1 MLVPSQEKQQF
12 KMPSDVSSWTLKSL
26 GTPCETRGEVTV
38 KLNDV
43 EYGQT
48 GNPFMELLE
57 RSRGWTYAMWAAV
70 VGGVLLVVVVIA
82 LIPIIIVL
90 VTRGGFHDM
99 SAFKC
104 ATAGHEG
111 SYKAIG
117 FSYGLNVWTKTD
129 GNKVNV
135 KSDMLYYYY
144 PNGGTACGS
153 YPTPGT
159 EWVPLHLGSED
170 KPSLPSEWTLKA
182 DHLVVGSVVPINNV
196 NTYPLSINTG
206 SAGATPCQ
214 LYYKVGDTASTEDNM
229 YDDVKDSWPAIDHAG
244 MAKVDKPTC
253 AAP

>member
-1 MLVPSQEKQQF
+1 VLVPSQEKQQF

-48 GNPFMELLE
+48 GNPFMEALE
-57 RSRGWTYAMWAAV
+57 RSREWSYTMWAAV
-70 VGGVLLVVVVIA
+70 VGGVLLVVAVIA

-90 VTRGGFHDM
+90 LMGGGFHEM

-104 ATAGHEG
+104 ATAGQVG

-117 FSYGLNVWTKTD
+117 FSYGSNVWTKTD

-144 PNGGTACGS
+144 PPGS
-153 YPTPGT
+153 TTCASFPTPGT
-159 EWVPLHLGSED
+159 EWVPLHLGSTD

-182 DHLVVGSVVPINNV
+182 DHLVVGTVDPINNV

-206 SAGATPCQ
+206 DKACQ

-229 YDDVKDSWPAIDHAG
+229 YDDVKGSWQAIDHAG
-244 MAKVDKPTC
+244 MARPDKPTC
-253 AAP
+253 AAPP